1 MQQVVSPMT
10 AHKVRTVIGY
20 ITNAILT
27 FEPLQIRSNLSGGP
41 QFFAVEDAKNAKCV
55 FSGDAKTNFIN
66 LFINKQ

>member
-10 AHKVRTVIGY
+10 VYTVIGY

-41 QFFAVEDAKNAKCV
+41 QLGTHFEHASILA
-55 FSGDAKTNFIN
+55 FSRWGSPLLPMPF
-66 LFINKQ
+66 